1 MWPLPL
7 RAAAGAAVGWLL
19 VDVGSS
25 EPAEEWARPV
35 VAVLLAAVAA
45 GAVGM
50 VRRWAR
56 RAVATGSCLA
66 AFLGI
71 YACVPETQRVGATA
85 LIVAVLVVGELAG
98 QLRASWPVVVAAA
111 ALVLWAA
118 YDGGVF
124 RDSAL
129 VGGFAALG
137 LAVLEPVAVRLP
149 GPGRGLPMALTAP
162 ALLVRADRVRRCRG
176 PPRRTARRRRIG
188 ARRGRSDGG
197 RAHGRRALDHRPS
210 DVSTWRSRC
219 GSST

>member
-25 EPAEEWARPV
+25 APAEKWARPV
-35 VAVLLAAVAA
+35 VAVLLAAVAV

-50 VRRWAR
+50 VRRWSR

-85 LIVAVLVVGELAG
+85 LIVAILVVGELTG
-98 QLRASWPVVVAAA
+98 QLVASWPVVVAAA
-111 ALVLWAA
+111 ALAMWAA

-149 GPGRGLPMALTAP
+149 GPGRGLPMAMTAP
-162 ALLVRADRVRRCRG
+162 ALLVLQTVYAVAVGRHAGLRADAASALAVAVPMAVGLTVAARLIIG
-176 PPRRTARRRRIG
+176 RRT
-188 ARRGRSDGG
+188 
-197 RAHGRRALDHRPS
+197 
-210 DVSTWRSRC
+210 
-219 GSST
+219 